1 MLHGR
6 RDSRFGRLLRYGFN
20 DPAAAERLLDLPE
33 LAGVRGDP
41 VLLDALGGTADP
53 DLALLGL
60 VRLVEALPGP
70 EDAGGTGRDGSR
82 QALLDT
88 LVAAKPLR
96 DRLLGV
102 LGASEA
108 LGDHLA
114 RHPGDW
120 QSLVTYEAADLHPTT
135 PEFER
140 ALAEGV
146 RGPAGMAR
154 PRPDALRAAY
164 RRALL
169 GIAARDVCGT
179 IDVVQSA
186 AELADLA
193 TATLRAA
200 LEIAAEEQPADAA
213 RCRLAVI
220 GMGKCGGRELNYVSD
235 VDVIF
240 VAEPAA
246 DDGGREG
253 EEAKALQAATRLAS
267 RMMRICSDV
276 TAEGTIW
283 PVDANLRPEGRNGP
297 LVRTLS
303 SHLAYYQRWAKT
315 WEFQALL
322 KARPVAGD
330 PELGRAYVEA
340 VEPLVWQ
347 AAERENFV
355 TDVQQMRRRVVENIP
370 VAQIERELKL
380 GPGGLRDVE
389 FAVQLLQLVHG
400 RTDPSL
406 RSGTTLDALDALAA
420 GGYVGRADAA
430 VLDSAYRFLRSMEHR
445 IQLYKLRRTHLIPE
459 DEAELRR
466 LGRSLGF
473 RTEPVSELGKEW
485 RQHAREV
492 RRLHEKLFYRPLL
505 DAVARLEPGAARL
518 SAAAAGQRLEALGYA
533 DPAGALRHLEA
544 LASGVTRK
552 AAIQRTLL
560 PVLLGWFADSADPDA
575 GLLNFRK
582 VSDAL
587 GRTPWYLRLLR
598 DEGAAAENLARVLS
612 AGRLAPDLLLRAP
625 EAVALLG
632 DPEGLRP
639 RGRPALEQEI
649 LAAVGRADG
658 GEQAVAAARGVRRRE
673 LFRTAAADI
682 IGAYRNGWH
691 AGGGGLHRNGATTAA
706 PGALGGPLGATPA
719 SGLVGGTAAPGSL
732 RGVSG
737 DGTVRGTG
745 GGMAAGGPGPQG
757 GSGGTARG
765 VTPGFRAPGSG
776 PAPAGRQGTGRG
788 GGGLGGVGQGAPGSG
803 SAPAGRGPTGPV
815 GGAPGAAAG
824 GSRGPAGRLG
834 SPGGQDGPG
843 GPAAAA
849 RHTAAVPVMADPD
862 PAHNNLGASVDLVG
876 GAVSD
881 INAAT
886 LAGALRAA
894 VRDAWGETLPTRFA
908 VIGMGRFGGHELGYG
923 SDADVLFVHEPRD
936 GVAEQEASRAA
947 FAVANEMRRLL
958 QLPTVDPP
966 LHIDADLRPE
976 GKSGPLVRTLGSYAA
991 YYRRWSLVWESQALL
1006 RAEPV
1011 AGDAE
1016 LGRRFTELIDPL
1028 RYPAEGLGEDAVRE
1042 IRRLKARME
1051 SERLPRGA
1059 DPTLH
1064 TKLGRGGL
1072 SDVEWTVQL
1081 IQMRHGWAEPGLR
1094 TTRTREA
1101 LAAAHAA
1108 RLIDTEDAQ
1117 ILDEAWVLATRV
1129 RNAVMLVRGRP
1140 GDTFPVGSRELAAV
1154 GRYLGYEPGHV
1165 GEMLD
1170 DYRRITRRARAV
1182 VERLFY
1188 GG

>member
-1 MLHGR
+1 MTVPGR
-6 RDSRFGRLLRYGFN
+6 RSSTFSRLLRSGFT
-20 DPAAAERLLDLPE
+20 DPSAAARLLDAPA
-33 LAGVRGDP
+33 LAAVRADP
-41 VLLDALGGTADP
+41 VLLDALGATADP

-60 VRLVEALPGP
+60 VRLAEAQPPQELPG
-70 EDAGGTGRDGSR
+70 
-82 QALLDT
+82 LLDT
-88 LVAAKPLR
+88 LVSAKPLR

-114 RHPGDW
+114 RHPRDW
-120 QSLVTYEAADLHPTT
+120 QSLVTYEAADLHPGL

-140 ALAEGV
+140 GLADAHDPV
-146 RGPAGMAR
+146 
-154 PRPDALRAAY
+154 ALRIAY
-164 RRALL
+164 RRCLL
-169 GIAARDVCGT
+169 SIAARDVCGT
-179 IDVVQSA
+179 IDVVETA

-200 LEIAAEEQPADAA
+200 LRIASAAAPEDAA

-220 GMGKCGGRELNYVSD
+220 AMGKCGGNELNYVSD

-240 VAEPAA
+240 VGEAA
-246 DDGGREG
+246 PGTD
-253 EEAKALQAATRLAS
+253 EAKGVQAATRLAS
-267 RMMRICSDV
+267 HLMRICSETTV
-276 TAEGTIW
+276 EGTIW

-297 LVRTLS
+297 LVRTLA
-303 SHLAYYQRWAKT
+303 SHMAYYQRWAKT

-322 KARPVAGD
+322 KARAVAGD
-330 PELGRAYVEA
+330 RDLGAQYVEA
-340 VEPLVWQ
+340 ITPLVWQ

-355 TDVQQMRRRVVENIP
+355 ADVQKMRRRVVDNIP
-370 VAQIERELKL
+370 AAQVDRELKL

-400 RTDPSL
+400 RSDATLHS
-406 RSGTTLDALDALAA
+406 RTTLDALQALAA

-430 VLDSAYRFLRSMEHR
+430 QLHDAYRFLRAMEHR
-445 IQLYKLRRTHLIPE
+445 IQLYRLRRTHLVPE
-459 DEAELRR
+459 DENDLRR
-466 LGRSLGF
+466 LGRSMGL
-473 RTEPVSELGKEW
+473 RTEPVAELNKAW
-485 RQHAREV
+485 RRHASVV

-505 DAVARLEPGAARL
+505 DAVAQLAPGETRL
-518 SAAAAGQRLEALGYA
+518 SPRAAGQRLEALGYA

-587 GRTPWYLRLLR
+587 GKTPWYLRLLR

-632 DPEGLRP
+632 DPEGLQP
-639 RGRPALEQEI
+639 RAHEALEQEV
-649 LAAVGRADG
+649 LAAVGRA
-658 GEQAVAAARGVRRRE
+658 ENPEAAVAAARGVRRRE
-673 LFRTAAADI
+673 LFRTTAADI
-682 IGAYRNGWH
+682 IGSYGTEDSPAEEDH
-691 AGGGGLHRNGATTAA
+691 
-706 PGALGGPLGATPA
+706 GAL
-719 SGLVGGTAAPGSL
+719 
-732 RGVSG
+732 
-737 DGTVRGTG
+737 
-745 GGMAAGGPGPQG
+745 
-757 GSGGTARG
+757 
-765 VTPGFRAPGSG
+765 
-776 PAPAGRQGTGRG
+776 
-788 GGGLGGVGQGAPGSG
+788 
-803 SAPAGRGPTGPV
+803 
-815 GGAPGAAAG
+815 
-824 GSRGPAGRLG
+824 
-834 SPGGQDGPG
+834 
-843 GPAAAA
+843 
-849 RHTAAVPVMADPD
+849 
-862 PAHNNLGASVDLVG
+862 VDRVG

-881 INAAT
+881 LTAAT

-894 VRDAWGETLPTRFA
+894 VHSHFGDTLPTRFA
-908 VIGMGRFGGHELGYG
+908 VIGVGRFGGHELGYG
-923 SDADVLFVHEPRD
+923 SDADVLFVHEPRE
-936 GVAEQEASRAA
+936 GVGEQEAAKAA
-947 FAVANEMRRLL
+947 QTVIAEMRRLL
-958 QLPTVDPP
+958 QLPSTDPP
-966 LHIDADLRPE
+966 LLIDADLRPE
-976 GKSGPLVRTLGSYAA
+976 GRSGPLARTLASYAA
-991 YYRRWSLVWESQALL
+991 YYRRWSLTWESQALL

-1016 LGRRFTELIDPL
+1016 LGARFIELIDPL

-1081 IQMRHGWAEPGLR
+1081 MQMQHAWSEPGLR
-1094 TTRTREA
+1094 TTRTRRA

-1108 RLIDTEDAQ
+1108 GLIPTEEAQ

-1129 RNAVMLVRGRP
+1129 RNAVMLVRGRA
-1140 GDTFPVGSRELAAV
+1140 GDTFPPEARELAAV
-1154 GRYLGYEPGHV
+1154 GRYLGYAEGTV

-1182 VERLFY
+1182 VEERFY
-1188 GG
+1188 GA